1 MRYRLQLHRLR
12 PSPALVVAMVAVIV
26 ASAGSATAARL
37 ITGKQI
43 RNGSI
48 STADLTRSTRAKL
61 AGPAF
66 IKVAA
71 DGSTISS
78 RNVGVVTRNGPG
90 DFNIAYKRNVE
101 KCAILATPRG
111 TADNQFHGYVTT
123 YTPGGTTVRVVLR
136 DALGVP
142 SDGAGF
148 SLAVVC

>member
-1 MRYRLQLHRLR
+1 M
-12 PSPALVVAMVAVIV
+12 VVALIAILV

-43 RNGSI
+43 KNGSV
-48 STADLTRSTRAKL
+48 STADLTRGTRDKV

-71 DGSTISS
+71 DGSTIGS
-78 RNVGVVTRNGPG
+78 RNVGAVTRTGPG

-111 TADNQFHGYVTT
+111 TADNQFHGFITT

-136 DALGVP
+136 NSLGVP
-142 SDGAGF
+142 ADGAGF
-148 SLAVVC
+148 SLAVIC